1 MDPLED
7 GACELVRVVTGALAG
22 PELPPLDGDVEC
34 DPVECD
40 PLVRVVTGA
49 LDATGVPELA
59 LPEPDAVCEALVR
72 VVTAPAPPAAADA
85 PEPAACE
92 PLVLVRAEPV

>member
-1 MDPLED
+1 MDPPED
-7 GACELVRVVTGALAG
+7 ELCELVRVVTGALAG
-22 PELPPLDGDVEC
+22 AEPPPLDAG
-34 DPVECD
+34 VECD

-49 LDATGVPELA
+49 LEATGVPELA
-59 LPEPDAVCEALVR
+59 LPELDAACDALVR

-92 PLVLVRAEPV
+92 PLAPGADRARP